1 MGADTIDAS
10 VIADEQKTIDLYLR
24 SGLIKMRL
32 AASDIVSP
40 IFTSTIVAG
49 LKK

>member
-1 MGADTIDAS
+1 MRATRIDAS
-10 VIADEQKTIDLYLR
+10 VIADGQKTIDLYLR
-24 SGLIKMRL
+24 SGLIKTQL
-32 AASDIVSP
+32 QASDIVSP

>member
-1 MGADTIDAS
+1 M
-10 VIADEQKTIDLYLR
+10 IADEQKTIDLYLR
-24 SGLIKMRL
+24 SELIKTRL

-40 IFTSTIVAG
+40 VFTSTIVAG